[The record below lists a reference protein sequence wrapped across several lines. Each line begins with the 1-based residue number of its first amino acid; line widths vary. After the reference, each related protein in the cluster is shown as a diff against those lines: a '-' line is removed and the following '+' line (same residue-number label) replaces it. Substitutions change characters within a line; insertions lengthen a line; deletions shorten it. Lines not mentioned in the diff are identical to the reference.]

1 VTTSLQSK
9 LCKDCNTEKPFSEY
23 HRHNA
28 TRDRLQAFCKRC
40 GLQRNAAWRARNPEK
55 LATYQR
61 NRAPRPPSVR
71 RDQQLRREY
80 GIDQNRYDQ
89 LVDEQNG
96 RCAICREIPTPIN
109 GKRIALVV
117 DHCHD
122 TNRVRGLLCT
132 NCNVAIGHM
141 KDDVERLR
149 AAISYLEDK

>member
-1 VTTSLQSK
+1 M
-9 LCKDCNTEKPFSEY
+9 
-23 HRHNA
+23 
-28 TRDRLQAFCKRC
+28 
-40 GLQRNAAWRARNPEK
+40 
-55 LATYQR
+55 
-61 NRAPRPPSVR
+61 
-71 RDQQLRREY
+71 
-80 GIDQNRYDQ
+80 
-89 LVDEQNG
+89 
-96 RCAICREIPTPIN
+96 N

>member
-9 LCKDCNTEKPFSEY
+9 LCKDCNTEKPISEY
-23 HRHNA
+23 HGHKGA
-28 TRDRLQAFCKRC
+28 RDRLQAFCKPCCR
-40 GLQRNAAWRARNPEK
+40 QRNIAWRERNPHK
-55 LATYQR
+55 LVEYQR
-61 NRAPRPPSVR
+61 NRAPRPASVR

-80 GIDQNRYDQ
+80 GIDQNRYNELLDQ
-89 LVDEQNG
+89 QHG
-96 RCAICREIPTPIN
+96 RCAICKEVPAPIS

-117 DHCHD
+117 DHCHE
-122 TNRVRGLLCT
+122 TNRIRGLLCT